1 MGTVFDESAGDTG
14 TPAGSPTA
22 FCDFIEERY
31 QEWEREFGEEVHLR
45 RKVTLDP
52 T

>member
-1 MGTVFDESAGDTG
+1 MSTFFDESAGD
-14 TPAGSPTA
+14 PRRPEGSPTD

-31 QEWEREFGEEVHLR
+31 REWDAEFGEEVHKR

-52 T
+52 N

>member
-1 MGTVFDESAGDTG
+1 MSTLFDESAGDTS
-14 TPAGSPTA
+14 TPAGSSTA

-31 QEWEREFGEEVHLR
+31 QEWEREFGEEAHLR

-52 T
+52 K

>member
-1 MGTVFDESAGDTG
+1 MSTFFDESAGD
-14 TPAGSPTA
+14 PRMPEGSPTD

-31 QEWEREFGEEVHLR
+31 REWDAEFGEEVHQR

-52 T
+52 